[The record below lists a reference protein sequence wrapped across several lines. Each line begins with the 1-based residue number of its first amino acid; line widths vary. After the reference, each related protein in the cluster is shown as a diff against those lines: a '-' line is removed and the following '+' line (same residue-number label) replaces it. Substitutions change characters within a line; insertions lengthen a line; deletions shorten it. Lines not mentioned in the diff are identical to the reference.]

1 MTVHLLDVNVLV
13 ALVWPAH
20 LGHLRTQD
28 WFAENAK
35 NGWASC
41 PFTQAGCVR
50 ILSNPSFSRDAVTA
64 QEAIKLLTANLNHPS
79 HRFWPDDVSFPEAV
93 YLVKK
98 QMQGHQQVTDA
109 YLLGLALHRKA
120 KLATMDRG
128 VASLLPKEKQS
139 AVVIL

>member
-1 MTVHLLDVNVLV
+1 M
-13 ALVWPAH
+13 WPAH
-20 LGHLRTQD
+20 LGHQRAQE

-35 NGWASC
+35 SGWASC

-50 ILSNPSFSRDAVTA
+50 LLSNPSFSSDALTL
-64 QEAIKLLTANLNHPS
+64 QEAVKLLTANLNHPS
-79 HRFWPDDVSFPEAV
+79 HRFWPDDVSFPEA
-93 YLVKK
+93 LEPVKK

-109 YLLGLALHRKA
+109 YLLGLALRRKA

-128 VASLLPKEKQS
+128 VSSLLPKEKQS

>member
-93 YLVKK
+93 DLVQK
-98 QMQGHQQVTDA
+98 QMRGHQQVTDA

-139 AVVIL
+139 AVAIL